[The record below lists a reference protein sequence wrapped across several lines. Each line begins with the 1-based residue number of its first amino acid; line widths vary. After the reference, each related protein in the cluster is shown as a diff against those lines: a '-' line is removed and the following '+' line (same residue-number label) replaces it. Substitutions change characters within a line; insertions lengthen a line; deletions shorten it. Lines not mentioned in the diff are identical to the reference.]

1 MVSGRANQK
10 RIARLERR
18 IDRLEKSVSIR
29 LGSHIVKAMRQ
40 PWRAPFLIISLPWL
54 MVRCGLEMLGKLPSP
69 SAGKKINNKPPSE
82 PLNNTVIM
90 FPTNGVGF
98 GHFTRMLA
106 LAKRMKNRDPDL
118 EVIFFTTMPTLHL
131 LKPYGIP
138 CHHISGP
145 KNFKNLES
153 SDWNALLEEEL
164 TICFE
169 THKPKMFIF
178 DGAFPYRGMLRATS
192 ANSTLQKVW
201 MRRGMFRT
209 GSSIPVDSISHFDLI
224 IHPQDS
230 VTTNESKLDHDVET
244 LRSPPIV
251 LLDENE
257 LLDRDSARN
266 RLMLPQTSKVVY
278 VQLGAGQINQIDSEV
293 RLTVEALIAH
303 PDVHVVLGESLLGD
317 RLMIDLPR
325 VHLVR
330 DYPNSM
336 YFRAFDATV
345 QAGGYNSYHET
356 KRFGLPALFYPNM
369 NTGMDDQLARCK
381 AAEREGWG
389 QVIVERD
396 EQSIKQGISKLLD
409 KIGNYSPEQVEKP
422 ENGADKLAIDLK
434 WYMDT
439 GKCFNEG
446 WMLPTETLNWVQKNI
461 KKGSKILEFG
471 SGHGS
476 HTLSQDYQLWSIE
489 HDVDWIGICDSN
501 YILANIC
508 DNPISTENGE
518 MGWYDPEL
526 FSQIPDDFE
535 LIIIDGPPGS
545 IGRAGILNHLKD
557 MPSTTWIMIDDS
569 DRDAETNL
577 VTEFDKFYSP
587 MTIDEIESEHSLRTD
602 GTKRASTVLKIR

>member
-1 MVSGRANQK
+1 MVSKRTKQK
-10 RIARLERR
+10 QIARLERK

-29 LGSHIVKAMRQ
+29 LGSHIVKAIRQ
-40 PWRAPFLIISLPWL
+40 PWRAPLLVLTLPWL
-54 MVRCGLEMLGKLPSP
+54 MLKLGFEMLGK
-69 SAGKKINNKPPSE
+69 NPPPETKFQSNPISFDE
-82 PLNNTVIM
+82 MNNTIVM

-106 LAKRMKNRDPDL
+106 LAKRLKNQDPEL
-118 EVIFFTTMPTLHL
+118 EVIFLTTMPTLHL
-131 LKPYGIP
+131 LKPHGIP
-138 CHHISGP
+138 SHHISGP
-145 KNFKNLES
+145 NYFKNLDSAE
-153 SDWNALLEEEL
+153 WNALIEEEL
-164 TICFE
+164 TLCFE

-178 DGAFPYRGMLRATS
+178 DGAFPYRGMLRSIS

-230 VTTNESKLDHDVET
+230 VKTIESKLNHDVET
-244 LRSPPIV
+244 IHSPPIV

-257 LLDRDSARN
+257 LLDRKSARN
-266 RLMLPQTSKVVY
+266 RLMLPQTSKAVY

-293 RLTVEALIAH
+293 RLTVEALISH
-303 PDVHVVLGESLLGD
+303 PNVHVVLGESLLGD

-389 QVIVERD
+389 EVIVERN
-396 EQSIKQGISKLLD
+396 EQSIQQGISRLLNHIEKFVPDSNEKL
-409 KIGNYSPEQVEKP
+409 
-422 ENGADKLAIDLK
+422 ENGADKLAIDIK

-446 WMLPTETLNWVQKNI
+446 WMLPTETLNWIQKNI
-461 KKGSKILEFG
+461 PKGSKILEFG

-501 YILANIC
+501 YILAKIC

-518 MGWYDPEL
+518 LGWYDPEL
-526 FSQIPDDFE
+526 FSQIPDDFQ